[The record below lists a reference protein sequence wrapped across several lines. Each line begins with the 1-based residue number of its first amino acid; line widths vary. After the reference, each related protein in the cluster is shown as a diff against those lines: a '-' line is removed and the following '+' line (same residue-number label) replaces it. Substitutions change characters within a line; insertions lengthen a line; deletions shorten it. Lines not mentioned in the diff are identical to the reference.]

1 MFGILKKKITGF
13 INRLTKKEEE
23 KESVPTDSLEK
34 KEELKVE
41 MPEKKVDET
50 PASFEEFESKEE
62 VRHVETVSE
71 PLPEP
76 PEKEI
81 KKVATDEKPK
91 KHEPIVKEKRLRF
104 SPEKAAPPK
113 KKPEQK
119 EEVKETVQKSEEEVK
134 KVIPEKKEKKGIFDS
149 IKNLIVPKK
158 EEKPVFPKIEVE
170 KRQKEPM
177 VKLGIA
183 KQIKSVF
190 TGTVEI
196 AEKDVEELLES
207 LELDLLESDVAL
219 EVAESI
225 KDELKN
231 GLVGQ
236 TLKKDEVS
244 QFVKKVIRDTII
256 KTISVEKKI
265 DILNS
270 IKQSEKPVKIMIIG
284 TNGAG
289 KTTPIGKLAKL
300 FMSQNHKVVFAAAD
314 TFRAAAIEQM
324 EVHAKKLGVH
334 LIKREY
340 GADPTAVAYDA
351 VSYSKAHGIDVVL
364 IDTAGRQDT
373 NVNLINELKKMNRII
388 NPNFRIYIGESIAGN
403 AIIEQVSTFNQEIGI
418 DGVILTKLDCDAKG
432 GSVLSISKT
441 TGVPIIY
448 LGTGQQYED
457 LEKFEAEKI
466 ADLILS

>member
-50 PASFEEFESKEE
+50 PASFEEFESKKE

-91 KHEPIVKEKRLRF
+91 KQEPTVKEKRLRF

-113 KKPEQK
+113 KKPELK
-119 EEVKETVQKSEEEVK
+119 EEVKETAQKSEEEVK

-149 IKNLIVPKK
+149 IKNLVVPKK

-207 LELDLLESDVAL
+207 LELDLLL
-219 EVAESI
+219 H
-225 KDELKN
+225 LK
-231 GLVGQ
+231 
-236 TLKKDEVS
+236 
-244 QFVKKVIRDTII
+244 
-256 KTISVEKKI
+256 
-265 DILNS
+265 
-270 IKQSEKPVKIMIIG
+270 
-284 TNGAG
+284 
-289 KTTPIGKLAKL
+289 
-300 FMSQNHKVVFAAAD
+300 SQN
-314 TFRAAAIEQM
+314 Q
-324 EVHAKKLGVH
+324 
-334 LIKREY
+334 
-340 GADPTAVAYDA
+340 
-351 VSYSKAHGIDVVL
+351 
-364 IDTAGRQDT
+364 
-373 NVNLINELKKMNRII
+373 
-388 NPNFRIYIGESIAGN
+388 
-403 AIIEQVSTFNQEIGI
+403 
-418 DGVILTKLDCDAKG
+418 
-432 GSVLSISKT
+432 
-441 TGVPIIY
+441 
-448 LGTGQQYED
+448 
-457 LEKFEAEKI
+457 
-466 ADLILS
+466 